1 MARLQ
6 KVTLSQIKLTASL
19 KKKKYRRL
27 ESLSIA
33 EGSKLAAE
41 ALKAGIPVHSV
52 FFTAEAAEEHS
63 GLVELI
69 MQRQIAVFSCSPS
82 DMVRMSW
89 LKTPPGCLLV
99 YKTDFQPPPREGGLL
114 LGLYQISDP
123 GNLGTIIR
131 TADWFGVEKMLLS
144 EDSAELHNPSVV
156 RGSMGSAFHIP
167 VETGV
172 DLSSEVESLK
182 RSGYKIAIAVTSSGR
197 PPFPIDKKTALIMG
211 DEMGKL
217 PPEIE
222 GLADIKFTI
231 PRKGCGESLNL
242 AAACSILLYVLTG
255 KTNIIKD

>member
-82 DMVRMSW
+82 DMVRMCW

-99 YKTDFQPPPREGGLL
+99 YKTDFQPPSREGGLL

-131 TADWFGVEKMLLS
+131 TADWFGAGKILLS
-144 EDSAELHNPSVV
+144 EGSAELHNPAVV
-156 RGSMGSAFHIP
+156 RGSMGSVFRIP
-167 VETGV
+167 VKAGV
-172 DLSSEVESLK
+172 DLSSEAENLK
-182 RSGYKIAIAVTSSGR
+182 RSGYKIAIAVTKGGK
-197 PPFPIDKKTALIMG
+197 PPFALSNKSALIMG
-211 DEMGKL
+211 DEMGRL
-217 PPEIE
+217 PAEIE
-222 GLADIKFTI
+222 GMADISITI
-231 PRKGCGESLNL
+231 PRRGGGDSLNL

-255 KTNIIKD
+255 ELI